1 MQPVSA
7 TALLIDVDGTLI
19 DNSYFHAIA
28 WWRACRRF
36 GIEATMAQ
44 LHRLVGMG
52 SDTLVPALIGHE
64 NREIAAAHDAEMEP
78 FKAEMPPCPGATD
91 FLVEMRRRQVR
102 VVVASSASRSDLA
115 HLLSIVGGARVVDDV
130 VSSSD
135 AATSK
140 PAPDIFAA
148 AISRAGI
155 APQECI
161 ALGDTRWDVEAA
173 ARCGVECLGVL
184 TGGWSEAELRDA
196 GASAV
201 YPALRELL
209 TELDDSPLGA
219 RLRGV

>member
-44 LHRLVGMG
+44 LHRLVGM
-52 SDTLVPALIGHE
+52 
-64 NREIAAAHDAEMEP
+64 
-78 FKAEMPPCPGATD
+78 
-91 FLVEMRRRQVR
+91 
-102 VVVASSASRSDLA
+102 
-115 HLLSIVGGARVVDDV
+115 
-130 VSSSD
+130 
-135 AATSK
+135 
-140 PAPDIFAA
+140 
-148 AISRAGI
+148 
-155 APQECI
+155 
-161 ALGDTRWDVEAA
+161 
-173 ARCGVECLGVL
+173 VL

-201 YPALRELL
+201 YPTLRELL